1 MSSSPS
7 SPTPSAPRRSPSPGQ
22 GPTHPTG
29 PNSPDPA
36 AAAVPLTERRSTMP
50 KALLAEF
57 TVLPGA
63 EARVAELVTDLAGRV
78 REEPGNVLFEV
89 YTKADDP
96 RSYWIYEVYRD
107 EGAFQEHL
115 AAPYGAP
122 FNAQLRD
129 LIEEDGSVLTFLT
142 PVV

>member
-1 MSSSPS
+1 M
-7 SPTPSAPRRSPSPGQ
+7 
-22 GPTHPTG
+22 
-29 PNSPDPA
+29 
-36 AAAVPLTERRSTMP
+36 
-50 KALLAEF
+50 
-57 TVLPGA
+57 
-63 EARVAELVTDLAGRV
+63 
-78 REEPGNVLFEV
+78 LFEV

-107 EGAFQEHL
+107 EGAFQAHL

-122 FNAQLRD
+122 FNAELRD